1 MAVEMATYWNIIVT
15 QGFKNHLFAWTSA
28 CGGEKFSDPWY
39 DIWMGDFGTVLLKVL
54 MFVPTLFTWKVWL
67 ALQYTTSACA
77 AKLHD
82 FPRGRAEKIKGV
94 TMS

>member
-39 DIWMGDFGTVLLKVL
+39 DIWMEDFGTVLLKVL
-54 MFVPTLFTWKVWL
+54 MFVPTLFHLEGV
-67 ALQYTTSACA
+67 ACPSI
-77 AKLHD
+77 HNQCVHSQ
-82 FPRGRAEKIKGV
+82 V
-94 TMS
+94 T